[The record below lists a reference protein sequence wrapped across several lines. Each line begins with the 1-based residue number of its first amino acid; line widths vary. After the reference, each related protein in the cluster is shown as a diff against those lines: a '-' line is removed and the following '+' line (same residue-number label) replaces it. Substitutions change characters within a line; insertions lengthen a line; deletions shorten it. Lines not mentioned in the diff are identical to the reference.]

1 MSLRSEVVRII
12 NEILGNSKKISELP
26 DSDALAGSEYVEV
39 VQDGVNKKATVS
51 QVSVGASNPW
61 QGPWSF
67 PGSAWPTATQGGQE
81 WYSDGDY
88 LIDDEVIANETLIKS
103 KAAGT
108 GRANFIVNA

>member
-26 DSDALAGSEYVEV
+26 DADALAGSEYVEV

-67 PGSAWPTATQGGQE
+67 PGDAYPTATQGGQI
-81 WYSDGDY
+81 WFSDAAYDVGGE
-88 LIDDEVIANETLIKS
+88 LIDINTLLIS

-108 GRANFIVNA
+108 GSSNFIKNI